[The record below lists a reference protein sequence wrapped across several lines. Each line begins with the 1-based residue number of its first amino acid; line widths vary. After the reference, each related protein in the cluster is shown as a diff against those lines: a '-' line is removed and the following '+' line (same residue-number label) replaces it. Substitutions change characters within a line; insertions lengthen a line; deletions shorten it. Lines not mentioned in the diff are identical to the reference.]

1 MDSFNKVISFVLGL
15 VIVVVFLAIISGKI
29 NLKKTFPQLA
39 GKITLKTSPTPTPKS
54 TAVPTSTTAGSNT
67 STSINTSGNT
77 KYQSTTNTGK
87 TTSPKTIPATGSP
100 TILIPSLI
108 SMLASG
114 LYLRKRS

>member
-39 GKITLKTSPTPTPKS
+39 GKITLKTTPTPTLTPTPKS
-54 TAVPTSTTAGSNT
+54 TTTGSGTSASTNT
-67 STSINTSGNT
+67 NTNT
-77 KYQSTTNTGK
+77 KYQSTTNTAK
-87 TTSPKTIPATGSP
+87 ATYPKTIPATGSP